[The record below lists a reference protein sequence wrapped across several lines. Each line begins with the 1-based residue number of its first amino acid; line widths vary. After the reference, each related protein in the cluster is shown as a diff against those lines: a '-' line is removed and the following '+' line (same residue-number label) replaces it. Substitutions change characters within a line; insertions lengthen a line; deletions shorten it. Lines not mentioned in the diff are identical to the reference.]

1 MAAFSALIFVKTRF
15 ICQTT
20 LLPAWF
26 LLLGHSSPEYVLK
39 YKMKAGEIRYYTA
52 SMDAVLV
59 QELGGVAYESRT
71 RSVARVKFVGE
82 GQSSI
87 DRMRFIISNESL
99 AITVSTIDTDSTFA
113 NPPGMTGKRVRKII
127 TANGDQIASE
137 ELDPYEQLS
146 AAPGFGS
153 EQEFLTNL
161 PGTAMR
167 MGETVMV
174 TDVDSTHRFGGI
186 MVSTAQVAYTLV
198 GIEMKQS
205 LECVH
210 LQIKGQISLR
220 GQGER
225 QGVQFSLDGE
235 GSIVGTLYFAHKQGL
250 LVSSENTTE
259 LGMRATVTDTKTTD
273 TIPIFQT
280 VQFSLLLSQ

>member
-1 MAAFSALIFVKTRF
+1 M
-15 ICQTT
+15 
-20 LLPAWF
+20 PAWF

-39 YKMKAGEIRYYTA
+39 YKMKAGKIHYYTA

-59 QELGGVAYESRT
+59 QEVGGVAYESHT
-71 RSVARVKFVGE
+71 RSRARVKFVGE
-82 GQSSI
+82 GQSSM
-87 DRMRFIISNESL
+87 DRMMFIISNESL
-99 AITVSTIDTDSTFA
+99 AITVSTVDTDSTFA

-137 ELDPYEQLS
+137 ELDPYELLS
-146 AAPGFGS
+146 AVPGFGS

-167 MGETVMV
+167 MGETVTV

-198 GIEMKQS
+198 GIEMKHG

-210 LQIKGQISLR
+210 LQIKGQISLC

-235 GSIVGTLYFAHKQGL
+235 GSVVGTLYFAHKQGL
-250 LVSSENTTE
+250 LVFSENKTE
-259 LGMRATVTDTKTTD
+259 LGMRATVTGTQATD

-280 VQFSLLLSQ
+280 VQFSLSLSQ